1 MVLSDSLANH
11 LISNWYCS
19 ELIFVEYPKLSHRS
33 SLIIDLLG
41 TYVDFCQLNTP
52 LFSSDDTCPF
62 SGGNALPHSLWLW
75 ESSNHSMQTAGQRG
89 EYCDPGIVIVIARS
103 NCHCNC
109 QKLGIWP
116 KKVHQYFSLGFF
128 LGGGIMAI
136 QKSCLSGKKKKRNKY
151 LALPPYDGSP
161 SVIEN
166 KTKTK
171 EEHIWV
177 SFGRFYGKFPMSYN
191 LSNLWS

>member
-1 MVLSDSLANH
+1 MVLSDSQANH

-19 ELIFVEYPKLSHRS
+19 ELIFVEYPKLSHGS

-52 LFSSDDTCPF
+52 LLSSDDTCLF

-109 QKLGIWP
+109 QKLGTWP
-116 KKVHQYFSLGFF
+116 KKVNQHFSLGFF
-128 LGGGIMAI
+128 LGGRYYGH
-136 QKSCLSGKKKKRNKY
+136 KKKLSFRK
-151 LALPPYDGSP
+151 
-161 SVIEN
+161 
-166 KTKTK
+166 K
-171 EEHIWV
+171 EKEKQIL
-177 SFGRFYGKFPMSYN
+177 GTTT
-191 LSNLWS
+191 LWWKPFCDRRK